1 MAASSATLSPLNN
14 PLSIICLKQDSD
26 RFLQNFCETA
36 GHDRWN
42 IKLHPYRIVARDGVN
57 GKPAPEGLH
66 QDGVDFIVSH
76 MIGRVNVT
84 GGMSTITDASKRFLG
99 DVEMN
104 LPNDFVI
111 CNDRKTFHDVS
122 SIVTENPKMPFAYR
136 DVLVITFEKL

>member
-1 MAASSATLSPLNN
+1 M
-14 PLSIICLKQDSD
+14 
-26 RFLQNFCETA
+26 
-36 GHDRWN
+36 
-42 IKLHPYRIVARDGVN
+42 
-57 GKPAPEGLH
+57 
-66 QDGVDFIVSH
+66 DFIVSY

-122 SIVTENPKMPFAYR
+122 PIVTENPKMPFAYR
-136 DVLVITFEKL
+136 DVLVIAFEKL